1 MAATGEVT
9 GAETALTLSIDGD
22 GVAWLVF
29 DVPGSRVNILSTP
42 VMAQLD
48 AALAEVEE
56 GVATGRIKALVVR
69 SGKPATF
76 IAGADI
82 EEIRAITDV
91 AEAERGSREGQ
102 RIFRRIERL
111 AIPSIA
117 AIDGACMG
125 GGTELALACT
135 YRLASDRPET
145 RIGLP
150 EVRLGIIP
158 GYGGT
163 VRLPRLIG
171 KGRALELILTGE
183 MIDAA
188 EAHRIGLVNRVVPQA
203 DLIAEA
209 EAFLRTITANGPIAV
224 ALALESVERG
234 LTTTVEDGLVLESN
248 LFGLLASTSDMREG
262 MTAFL
267 EKRKP
272 VFHGK

>member
-158 GYGGT
+158 GFGGT
-163 VRLPRLIG
+163 VRLPRLVGLRAAIELIVT
-171 KGRALELILTGE
+171 GRAIP
-183 MIDAA
+183 AKQA
-188 EAHRIGLVNRVVPQA
+188 ERIG
-203 DLIAEA
+203 
-209 EAFLRTITANGPIAV
+209 
-224 ALALESVERG
+224 
-234 LTTTVEDGLVLESN
+234 
-248 LFGLLASTSDMREG
+248 
-262 MTAFL
+262 
-267 EKRKP
+267 
-272 VFHGK
+272 